1 MLFDAFQLLRG
12 AATPPETLGMW
23 THVVKGVGLDPAR
36 FGPVFLVMAIAWIV
50 ATVAVLRGHPGAQKP
65 AAIVAFATLW
75 YLVMGTGLAII
86 YLIALATMRNPAES
100 A

>member
-1 MLFDAFQLLRG
+1 MLFDAFHLLRG
-12 AATPPETLGMW
+12 AAASPETMGMW
-23 THVVKGVGLDPAR
+23 TQLVEGVGLDPAR

-50 ATVAVLRGHPGAQKP
+50 VTVAVLRGHTGAQRP
-65 AAIVAFATLW
+65 ATVVAFATLW

-86 YLIALATMRNPAES
+86 YLIALATMRDPEES